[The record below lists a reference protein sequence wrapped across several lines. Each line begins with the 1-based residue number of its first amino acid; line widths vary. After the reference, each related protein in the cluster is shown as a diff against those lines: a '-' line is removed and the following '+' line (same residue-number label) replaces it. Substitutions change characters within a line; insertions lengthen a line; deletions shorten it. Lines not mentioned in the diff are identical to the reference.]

1 MAKKTN
7 FDIKR
12 EEHLTCPPR
21 LEGKVKNAQT
31 KKKRKKKKNDQSK
44 E

>member
-31 KKKRKKKKNDQSK
+31 KKKRKKKTDQSK